1 MAVSR
6 KNNAKPRSR
15 RLSGPR
21 VAESRWR
28 KILSVSVKTLA
39 PILVIALAIV
49 SFAGLKATKPEVP
62 QRPAREQ
69 VWAVKAIEA
78 QISTFRP
85 ELILYGRTVAGRRV
99 ELRSLVAG
107 EVIETGVHMREGGV
121 VKKGEVLLRID
132 QFQYEG
138 KLVEANAK
146 LAEAR
151 AKAREIEATIE
162 SEQDALKRSKEQL
175 VIAKRDLARAVPLA
189 EKGTVSQKVADDRR
203 MIVSEREQGLELR
216 TNNLDIQQA
225 RAAQQRAVIS
235 QLDWGVRQAMRN
247 LEDTV
252 LEAPFDAYITNATA
266 ETGRIVG
273 ANDQVAT
280 LIDANWLDVR
290 FTLSDRQYG
299 RIVSSE
305 HTLIGREVSI
315 LWHVGDEPIVYT
327 ARIERVGAE
336 IAAEKGGIE
345 IYARVANP
353 NKPTPIRPGAFVE
366 VHMPDRAYERVTS
379 LPQTSLYGDR
389 VYVIEEGRM
398 KARRVDLVGA
408 SGEKILVRGQIV
420 KGDKVITSRLSAAQD
435 GVRVEERT
443 K

>member
-1 MAVSR
+1 MNISA
-6 KNNAKPRSR
+6 
-15 RLSGPR
+15 
-21 VAESRWR
+21 
-28 KILSVSVKTLA
+28 KTLA
-39 PILVIALAIV
+39 PILVLALGIV
-49 SFAGLKATKPEVP
+49 TFVGLKATKPEVP

-78 QISTFRP
+78 DISTYRP
-85 ELILYGRTVAGRRV
+85 ELILYGQSVAGRRV

-107 EVIETGVHMREGGV
+107 EVIETGKHMREGGV

-132 QFQYEG
+132 PFQYEG
-138 KLVEANAK
+138 KLIEAKAR

-162 SEQDALKRSKEQL
+162 SEHDALKRSKEQL
-175 VIAKRDLARAVPLA
+175 EIAKRDLARAVPLA

-203 MIVSEREQGLELR
+203 MIVSEREQGLDQRL
-216 TNNLDIQQA
+216 NNLDIQQA
-225 RAAQQRAVIS
+225 RADQQNAVIS
-235 QLDWGVRQAMRN
+235 QLGWGVRMAERN

-252 LEAPFDAYITNATA
+252 LQAPFDAYVTGVTA

-280 LIDANWLDVR
+280 LIDANWVDVR
-290 FTLSDRQYG
+290 FTLSNRQYG

-305 HTLIGREVSI
+305 QTLIGREVTV
-315 LWHVGDEPIVYT
+315 LWHVGDKPIEYK

-345 IYARVANP
+345 IYARIANP

-389 VYVIEEGRM
+389 VYVIVEGRL

-408 SGEKILVRGQIV
+408 LGEKILVRGKIA
-420 KGDKVITSRLSAAQD
+420 KGDKVITTRLSAAQD
-435 GVRVEERT
+435 GVRVEER
-443 K
+443 